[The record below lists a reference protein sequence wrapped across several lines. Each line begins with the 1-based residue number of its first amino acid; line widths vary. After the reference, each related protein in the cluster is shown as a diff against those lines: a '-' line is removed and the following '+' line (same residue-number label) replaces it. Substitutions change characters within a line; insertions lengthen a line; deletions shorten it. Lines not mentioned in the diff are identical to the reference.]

1 MNKVLEVCLAN
12 KWLKL
17 LSLALAVVIW
27 VYVSRKAYGTKDVV
41 DVPLVLTGYGENFI
55 LAQSWEKVTLSLRGP
70 AGAMDQLRTD
80 VLVAELNIELKGKLP
95 NMSEAKQPVSV
106 EIPVAG
112 SDIRN
117 LPDSVTVAELR
128 PRKVRVRLDQIVE
141 KRLTVVVDETVLI
154 GKVKKG
160 LRLLKSYPSKKH
172 VMVTGP
178 KSVLDRM
185 ETIRPRPFEIED
197 LEVSTQQPRRLDTR
211 AEINGK
217 QIDCLK
223 PEPARIEV
231 WIDIEPIGKTL
242 KIKDVPIEIHGLP
255 GFVYTVLD
263 EKKANPYVKIP
274 EVEIQGPEK
283 LLEKPMLRAFID
295 LTAMQEPEQTV
306 RVQFSVAEK
315 IEVRTK
321 APDVVVVRTKAEK
334 SG

>member
-1 MNKVLEVCLAN
+1 LNKVLQICLAN

-27 VYVSRKAYGTKDVV
+27 VYVSRKAYGTKEVV
-41 DVPLVLTGYGENFI
+41 DVPLVITGYGDNFI

-80 VLVAELNIELKGKLP
+80 VLVAELNIERKGKLP
-95 NMSEAKQPVSV
+95 DMSEAKQPVAIEV
-106 EIPVAG
+106 PIG
-112 SDIRN
+112 RSDIRN

-128 PRKVRVRLDQIVE
+128 PRKVRVKLDQIVE
-141 KRLTVVVDETVLI
+141 KRLTVVVDEAVLT

-160 LRLLKSYPSKKH
+160 FRLLKSYPSKKH
-172 VMVTGP
+172 VMVSGP

-185 ETIRPRPFEIED
+185 ETIRPRPFEIQD

-217 QIDCLK
+217 LIDCLK

-242 KIKDVPIEIHGLP
+242 KIKDVPIEIRGLP

-263 EKKANPYVKIP
+263 DKKANPYTKIP

-283 LLEKPMLRAFID
+283 LLDKPMLRAFID
-295 LTAMQEPEQTV
+295 VTSMKEPEKTV
-306 RVQFSVAEK
+306 KVQFSAAEK